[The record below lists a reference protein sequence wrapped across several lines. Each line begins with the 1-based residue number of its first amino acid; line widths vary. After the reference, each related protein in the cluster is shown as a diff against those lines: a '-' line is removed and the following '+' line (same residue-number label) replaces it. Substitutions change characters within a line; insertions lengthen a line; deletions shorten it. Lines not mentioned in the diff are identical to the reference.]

1 MIKKRIETKDAV
13 ISYNITLDDVLK
25 GTSKRELQNK
35 LNAVIQQSILPTIE
49 KGLSPVAGERVLKRY
64 SEGYKNAIKSGRY
77 AQYDKK
83 PTPATL
89 KLSGEMLSHYKAKAL
104 DEPNTATIGIHEDDV
119 KDKKIMDL
127 VKYHQKGTDKM
138 PARPFIPKDGVQ
150 RFTAKIEQG
159 IRAAFSYV
167 LSRALADSL
176 NKGRN
181 QK

>member
-1 MIKKRIETKDAV
+1 MIKKRIETKDVV

-35 LNAVIQQSILPTIE
+35 LNAVIQETILPTIE

-104 DEPNTATIGIHEDDV
+104 DEPNTATIGIHEDAPEKV
-119 KDKKIMDL
+119 KEL
-127 VKYHQKGTDKM
+127 TSYHQKGTDKM

>member
-1 MIKKRIETKDAV
+1 MIKKRIETNGAV

-35 LNAVIQQSILPTIE
+35 LNAVIQESILPTIE
-49 KGLSPVAGERVLKRY
+49 KGLSPVAGQRVLARY

-77 AQYDKK
+77 SKYNKN

-89 KLSGEMLSHYKAKAL
+89 KLSGDMLKNYKAKYHNS
-104 DEPNTATIGIHEDDV
+104 EPNTATIGIHEDDV
-119 KDKKIMDL
+119 SEEMYDL
-127 VKYHQKGTDKM
+127 VGYHQKGTDKM

>member
-1 MIKKRIETKDAV
+1 MIKKKIETKDT
-13 ISYNITLDDVLK
+13 IIEYNITLDDVLK
-25 GTSKRELQNK
+25 GTSKRELVNR
-35 LNAVIQQSILPTIE
+35 LNAVIKDSVLPTLE
-49 KGLSPVAGERVLKRY
+49 KGLSPVAGQRVLKRY

-77 AQYDKK
+77 SQYSKN

-89 KLSGEMLSHYKAKAL
+89 KLSGEMLSYYEARAKE
-104 DEPNTATIGIHEDDV
+104 EPNAATMGIHPDGTPEDV
-119 KDKKIMDL
+119 YKIAR
-127 VKYHQKGTDKM
+127 YHQNGTDNM
-138 PARPFIPKDGVQ
+138 PARPFIPKEGKE